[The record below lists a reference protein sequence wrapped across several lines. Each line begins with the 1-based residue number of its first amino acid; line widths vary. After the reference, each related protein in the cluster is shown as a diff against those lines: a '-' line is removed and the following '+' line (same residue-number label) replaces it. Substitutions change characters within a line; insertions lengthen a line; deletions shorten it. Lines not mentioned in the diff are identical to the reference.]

1 MEIRTNQELAQE
13 IENAIE
19 KSGYKKIYISEQLGI
34 KSQNLRRYIHK
45 NNMSLD
51 DANKILKMIGLQATI
66 TISKND

>member
-1 MEIRTNQELAQE
+1 MPLKNLDIKR
-13 IENAIE
+13 
-19 KSGYKKIYISEQLGI
+19 YISEQLGI

-66 TISKND
+66 TISKKD